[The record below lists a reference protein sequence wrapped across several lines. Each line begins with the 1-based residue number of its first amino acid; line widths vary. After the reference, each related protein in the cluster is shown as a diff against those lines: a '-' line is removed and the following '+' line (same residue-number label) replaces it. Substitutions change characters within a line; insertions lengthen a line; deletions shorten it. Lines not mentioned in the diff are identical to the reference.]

1 MKKELSAGTQ
11 AAIKQ
16 QEKNSEFLIHW
27 IQTVF
32 VVFIG
37 LLYLISK
44 KGFPNDF
51 QVEFQPV
58 PYVLSFYF
66 TALLIRLFLLYKD
79 IFSEPIIYISIF
91 IDISVLAVLIWSY
104 HIQYVQPSAF
114 YLKAPTFMYFFFF
127 IALRSLRYNA
137 KHIFFAGGCTIMWW
151 TFLTVYATNTSPMA
165 AGNFIEYGTRNVV
178 LVGVEIDK
186 MLAIAIVSFVL
197 ILGGIRSRT
206 LLATAEKEAATVQA
220 FSRFFSPEVSDKIQS
235 SDKWLKPGYGKIREA
250 VSLMIDLRKFSKLSF
265 TIPPEKSMAILSH
278 YHKVVIPIILK
289 NKGTIDKFLGDGV
302 LIHFGAADESEYFAA
317 NALRTADELLEGLT
331 KWCQSVK
338 EEENLIIDFGISACY
353 GKLIFGTV
361 GDSGRLEFTIIG
373 SPVNTAAKMEDHNK
387 NLQTRFLTTQETYA
401 LAQEQGYTP
410 QYNYETFSEQKIA
423 GLNISLELVGI
434 RHI

>member
-11 AAIKQ
+11 TAIKQ
-16 QEKNSEFLIHW
+16 QERNSEFLIHW
-27 IQTVF
+27 IQI
-32 VVFIG
+32 VFIIFVG

-44 KGFPNDF
+44 KGFPINF
-51 QVEFQPV
+51 HVEFQPV

-66 TALLIRLFLLYKD
+66 IVLLGRLFLLYKD
-79 IFSEPIIYISIF
+79 VFSEPIIYVSIF
-91 IDISVLAVLIWSY
+91 IDISILAILIWSY
-104 HIQYVQPSAF
+104 HVQYAQISAF

-137 KHIFFAGGCTIMWW
+137 KHIFFAGGCTIAWW
-151 TFLTVYATNTSPMA
+151 TFLTIYAANTSPIA
-165 AGNFIEYGTRNVV
+165 ESFIEYGIRNVV
-178 LVGVEIDK
+178 LIGVEIDK

-206 LLATAEKEAATVQA
+206 LLATAEEEAATVQA
-220 FSRFFSPEVSDKIQS
+220 FSRFFSPEVADKIQS
-235 SDKWLKPGYGKIREA
+235 SDKWLKPGYGKIRDA

-265 TIPPEKSMAILSH
+265 TISPEKSMEILSN

-331 KWCQSVK
+331 QWCQSVK
-338 EEENLIIDFGISACY
+338 EEENLIVDFGISACY
-353 GKLIFGTV
+353 GKLIFGTI

-373 SPVNTAAKMEDHNK
+373 PPVNTAAKMEDHNK
-387 NLQTRFLTTQETYA
+387 TLQTRFLTTQETYA
-401 LAQEQGYTP
+401 LAQEQGYIP
-410 QYNYETFSEQKIA
+410 KYDYETFSDQKVG
-423 GLNISLELVGI
+423 GLNVSLELIGI
-434 RHI
+434 KHI